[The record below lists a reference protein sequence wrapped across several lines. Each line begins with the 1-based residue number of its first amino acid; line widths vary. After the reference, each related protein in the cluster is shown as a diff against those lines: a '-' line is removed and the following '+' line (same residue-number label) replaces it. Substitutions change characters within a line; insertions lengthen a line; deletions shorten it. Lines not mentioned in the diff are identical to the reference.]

1 MPLSWSLEL
10 THVYDDEPT
19 PPAYLDIEL
28 DDDIDD
34 VGELIGGLGL
44 GTGAMTAAEYVAID
58 EGEPTCAEAAAG
70 ATPEDADVGLV
81 AELWRAPTKMQ
92 AMYDE
97 SDPIGR
103 EAWRTA
109 RAASEMLIGYARAVS
124 VTPRDLCH
132 LFDIRNPIIRER
144 MERASPALNLNTA
157 PPPRLSPTVTP
168 PPDTP
173 RPRGRV
179 LPGWMN
185 QPSRRQQLLDAG
197 EPAGLAHIFS
207 LSPRARVFV
216 AAQQQSAPDDR
227 RLAAAHFLS
236 SGSVLP
242 HGPVPVTAKIVQSA
256 NDAAFCGVP
265 SDLLFCLQ
273 SGGSARVS
281 VSAAAARGN
290 RSPPILLH
298 HVALRPRQNKSLLR
312 IRWRRWRRSKSSA
325 TATRFGAEANLVPP
339 RPQPSRW
346 AAAGGAASDRLS
358 SAVAG
363 ATGEL
368 RRLLSGGGGGGGGSG
383 GGDGSTR
390 TWMAS
395 RLRAAGVN
403 LKSRW
408 TAMVGGGSGGR
419 GGGGGGGGALWR
431 RQAIPIDDD
440 DAATA
445 ALATPIPRPAASAT
459 IDISATSAGGAP
471 FEARGEAVN
480 AAGGVGIREGQE
492 SAKGGAE
499 IPRPYY
505 AEELR
510 DGAEQNGDGRRGPL
524 KSMDSSRSHD
534 ATPHEN
540 ASLESSHDS
549 SHDESH
555 GDVWDAEADPMMR
568 ARIVPGDELDAALA
582 HMDMRRPVMVTLAN
596 DAFHAML
603 LNWWFHVSETAS
615 IPNVLVGALDRST
628 AELCRQRGI
637 PHVHLRT
644 GLPSDDFRADAGTFQ
659 RMGVCKTALL
669 TALLERARDVVLS
682 DTDVVWLRDPYNE
695 LYLGAM
701 RHADV
706 MVSSDSLSHANDEA
720 SLHVDP
726 LNNTGEEGAWYR
738 GATARGKE
746 VFGNAYEHAFNTGVL
761 LLRACPHM
769 LQFAL
774 AWHHAMRT
782 KGASEGWE
790 SLWGDQH
797 AFNLLLRYQM
807 FPIRVVT
814 SPLHQPTAAAAATT
828 TGSSQQQGVLPISTP
843 PFFPLTLARHHGEQ
857 RSAHSTTNSA
867 ESGAVESSAAVAAS
881 NRVIWAFNGQLRVA
895 ILPLALVPNG
905 HVFFVQQPHGSPH
918 QHAIHNTFQF
928 HHALGKAA
936 RFREAG
942 LWAVDPPENYEEGNY
957 LSMEYSTPPWIHAM
971 EPGMLRHQAAME
983 HFYHV
988 AQKAFALAWLL
999 SRKIILPRVTCF
1011 CDRWWDSL
1019 SHPCRA
1025 PGSDRDPPFVCPL
1038 DYLISP
1044 LYWGSN
1050 ATDMVYRPASFLEDP
1065 RTSEEIKASRRY
1077 VSIDYP
1083 DASSLHHH
1091 NQQPHRQLQQQQQQ
1105 QQQQQHQ
1112 EHLMPH
1118 QQQQQ
1123 QPPDPLSV
1131 YGELRLPMN
1140 ATDKEVLAVLGQPHV
1155 HEVRVLH
1162 LLHPHDTFC
1171 RFVGQRDAE
1180 AFDAYT
1186 WQFFSQ
1192 DWCCTPNHESR
1203 TFSIPPIV
1211 DISFASCNRPS
1222 LDQTPVA
1229 V

>member
-1 MPLSWSLEL
+1 MFRKRS
-10 THVYDDEPT
+10 HVR
-19 PPAYLDIEL
+19 
-28 DDDIDD
+28 
-34 VGELIGGLGL
+34 GEQ
-44 GTGAMTAAEYVAID
+44 TF
-58 EGEPTCAEAAAG
+58 
-70 ATPEDADVGLV
+70 
-81 AELWRAPTKMQ
+81 R
-92 AMYDE
+92 
-97 SDPIGR
+97 
-103 EAWRTA
+103 
-109 RAASEMLIGYARAVS
+109 
-124 VTPRDLCH
+124 
-132 LFDIRNPIIRER
+132 
-144 MERASPALNLNTA
+144 
-157 PPPRLSPTVTP
+157 
-168 PPDTP
+168 
-173 RPRGRV
+173 
-179 LPGWMN
+179 
-185 QPSRRQQLLDAG
+185 

-216 AAQQQSAPDDR
+216 AAKQPSAPDDR
-227 RLAAAHFLS
+227 RVVFSAGGAEFSLVPFPAPTSENQSPCGSCLKPTHVRHIERHLSFSPPPTSDDLSSSQLDPEGCAHIPPILSPLLPPDPLIQLAAAHFLS
-236 SGSVLP
+236 SGSVLWDKP

-290 RSPPILLH
+290 RT
-298 HVALRPRQNKSLLR
+298 
-312 IRWRRWRRSKSSA
+312 SA

-368 RRLLSGGGGGGGGSG
+368 RRLLSGGGGGGGGAGGG

-419 GGGGGGGGALWR
+419 GGGGGGALWR

-445 ALATPIPRPAASAT
+445 ALVTPIPRPAAAAT

-540 ASLESSHDS
+540 ASLETSHDS

-582 HMDMRRPVMVTLAN
+582 HMDMRRPVMVNLAN

-761 LLRACPHM
+761 LLRARPHM

-797 AFNLLLRYQM
+797 AFNLLRYQM

-814 SPLHQPTAAAAATT
+814 SPLHQPTTAAAATT

-881 NRVIWAFNGQLRVA
+881 NL
-895 ILPLALVPNG
+895 
-905 HVFFVQQPHGSPH
+905 
-918 QHAIHNTFQF
+918 HNTFQF

-942 LWAVDPPENYEEGNY
+942 LWAVDPPEYYEEGNY

-999 SRKIILPRVTCF
+999 SRKLILPRVTCF

-1091 NQQPHRQLQQQQQQ
+1091 NQQPHRQLQQQQQ
-1105 QQQQQHQ
+1105 HQ

-1192 DWCCTPNHESR
+1192 DWCCTPNHETR

-1211 DISFASCNRPS
+1211 DISFAER
-1222 LDQTPVA
+1222 LK
-1229 V
+1229 

>member
-1 MPLSWSLEL
+1 MSPEMAAPKCPLPQPQPC
-10 THVYDDEPT
+10 T
-19 PPAYLDIEL
+19 
-28 DDDIDD
+28 
-34 VGELIGGLGL
+34 
-44 GTGAMTAAEYVAID
+44 
-58 EGEPTCAEAAAG
+58 
-70 ATPEDADVGLV
+70 
-81 AELWRAPTKMQ
+81 
-92 AMYDE
+92 
-97 SDPIGR
+97 
-103 EAWRTA
+103 
-109 RAASEMLIGYARAVS
+109 
-124 VTPRDLCH
+124 
-132 LFDIRNPIIRER
+132 
-144 MERASPALNLNTA
+144 
-157 PPPRLSPTVTP
+157 
-168 PPDTP
+168 
-173 RPRGRV
+173 
-179 LPGWMN
+179 LP
-185 QPSRRQQLLDAG
+185 Q

-207 LSPRARVFV
+207 LSPRACVFV
-216 AAQQQSAPDDR
+216 AAKQPFPLDDR
-227 RLAAAHFLS
+227 RVVFSAGGAESPLRSLPTPTSRVRAAAVKPTHVRHIERHF
-236 SGSVLP
+236 
-242 HGPVPVTAKIVQSA
+242 PVPVTAKIAQSA

-290 RSPPILLH
+290 RT
-298 HVALRPRQNKSLLR
+298 
-312 IRWRRWRRSKSSA
+312 SA
-325 TATRFGAEANLVPP
+325 TATRVGAEANLVPP
-339 RPQPSRW
+339 RPQPTRW

-368 RRLLSGGGGGGGGSG
+368 RRLLSGGAGGGSG
-383 GGDGSTR
+383 GDGSAP
-390 TWMAS
+390 TWMES
-395 RLRAAGVN
+395 RLRAAGEN

-408 TAMVGGGSGGR
+408 TAMVGGGGGGRGR
-419 GGGGGGGGALWR
+419 GGGGASWR

-445 ALATPIPRPAASAT
+445 ALVTPTPRPAAAAA
-459 IDISATSAGGAP
+459 IDISATSAGAAP
-471 FEARGEAVN
+471 FGTRGAALN
-480 AAGGVGIREGQE
+480 AAGGVGIGEAQE

-510 DGAEQNGDGRRGPL
+510 DGAEQNGDGQRGPWR
-524 KSMDSSRSHD
+524 SMDDSSRSH
-534 ATPHEN
+534 ES

-549 SHDESH
+549 SHDASH
-555 GDVWDAEADPMMR
+555 GDVWDAEADPMVR
-568 ARIVPGDELDAALA
+568 ERIVPGDELDAALA
-582 HMDMRRPVMVTLAN
+582 RMDTRRPVLVTLAN

-669 TALLERARDVVLS
+669 TTLLERARDVVLS
-682 DTDVVWLRDPYNE
+682 DTDVVWLRDPYTE

-720 SLHVDP
+720 SLHADP
-726 LNNTGEEGAWYR
+726 LNNRGEDGAWYR
-738 GATARGKE
+738 GATARGRE

-761 LLRACPHM
+761 LLRARPHT

-814 SPLHQPTAAAAATT
+814 SPLQQQPTTAAAATT
-828 TGSSQQQGVLPISTP
+828 AGSSQLQGVLPISTP
-843 PFFPLTLARHHGEQ
+843 PFFPLTMARHHGEH

-867 ESGAVESSAAVAAS
+867 ESGAVESSAAVVAS

-905 HVFFVQQPHGSPH
+905 HVFFVQQLHGSPH
-918 QHAIHNTFQF
+918 QHASPEGQTQPQLQQQQLVPVRLPLPPPLAVHNTFQF

-942 LWAVDPPENYEEGNY
+942 LWALDPPEYYKEGNY

-988 AQKAFALAWLL
+988 ARKAFALAWLL
-999 SRKIILPRVTCF
+999 SRKLILPRVTCF

-1025 PGSDRDPPFVCPL
+1025 PGSDRDPPFLCPV

-1065 RTSEEIKASRRY
+1065 RTSDEIKSSRRY

-1083 DASSLHHH
+1083 DASSLHHQQ
-1091 NQQPHRQLQQQQQQ
+1091 QQPHRQLQQQQQQ
-1105 QQQQQHQ
+1105 HH
-1112 EHLMPH
+1112 E

-1131 YGELRLPMN
+1131 YGELRLLMN
-1140 ATDKEVLAVLGQPHV
+1140 ATDKEVLVVLGQPHV

-1192 DWCCTPNHESR
+1192 DWCCTPNHETR

-1211 DISFASCNRPS
+1211 DISFTSCNRPS